1 MLANIAI
8 IFLIA
13 LFFAYIFKRM
23 QLPELLGMIFAG
35 ILLGPYTRNL
45 IGTSL
50 SKEIIDLFFI
60 SDGLLEISPE
70 LRTMALIV
78 ILIRAG
84 LGINKKSLK
93 QIGGLAL
100 KMGSIPIMI
109 EAIFLMSAGRFLLE
123 LSFIEAS
130 ILAFTIAAVS
140 PAIIV
145 PGMIDLKEKN
155 LGKNKSIPTMILAGA
170 SIDVIFA
177 ITFFGIF
184 LDLGNGGTK
193 SIAGLLLNIPISI
206 ITGIIIGLII
216 GYLFVSYFKKNR
228 NIRDTKKVLVFMTI
242 AILFNYLEKLNII
255 PIASLIGIISI
266 GYIILSK
273 YDVLAKRLSV
283 KFSKVWVLAEI
294 ILFVLIGAVLD
305 ISQLPKIGFSA
316 LFIIFIGL
324 IGRSIGVFT
333 SLIKSELNFKER
345 LFCVMA
351 YTPKATVQAALGA
364 IPLSLGIESGET
376 ILAIAV
382 LSIIITAPLG
392 SILIKIFSDKLLN
405 KDN

>member
-8 IFLIA
+8 IVLIT
-13 LFFAYIFKRM
+13 LSFAYIFKRM

-45 IGTSL
+45 IGTSF

-60 SDGLLEISPE
+60 SDGLLKISQE
-70 LRTMALIV
+70 LRTAALIV

-109 EAIFLMSAGRFLLE
+109 EAIFLMSAGRFLLG
-123 LSFIEAS
+123 LSFVEAS

-145 PGMIDLKEKN
+145 PGMIDLKEKKF
-155 LGKNKSIPTMILAGA
+155 GENKSIPTMILAGA
-170 SIDVIFA
+170 SIDVIIA

-184 LDLGNGGTK
+184 VDLGNGGARN
-193 SIAGLLLNIPISI
+193 IVGLLLNIPISI
-206 ITGIIIGLII
+206 ITGIFIGLLI
-216 GYLFVSYFKKNR
+216 GQLFVSYFKKNR
-228 NIRDTKKVLVFMTI
+228 NIRDTKKVLIFMTI
-242 AILFNYLEKLNII
+242 TILFNYLEKLNII
-255 PIASLIGIISI
+255 PIASLIGIISM

-283 KFSKVWVLAEI
+283 KFSKVWVIAEI

-316 LFIIFIGL
+316 LLIIFIGL
-324 IGRSIGVFT
+324 LGRSIGVFT

-345 LFCVMA
+345 LFCVIA

-364 IPLSLGIESGET
+364 IPLALGINSGET

-382 LSIIITAPLG
+382 LSIVITAPLG
-392 SILIKIFSDKLLN
+392 SILIKIFADKLLN
-405 KDN
+405 KSI

>member
-155 LGKNKSIPTMILAGA
+155 LGKNKSIPTMILTGA

-364 IPLSLGIESGET
+364 IPLALGINSGET

-382 LSIIITAPLG
+382 LSIVITAPLG
-392 SILIKIFSDKLLN
+392 SILIKIFADKLLN
-405 KDN
+405 KSI

>member
-8 IFLIA
+8 IVLIA

-70 LRTMALIV
+70 LRTSALIV

-84 LGINKKSLK
+84 LGINKKNLK

-109 EAIFLMSAGRFLLE
+109 EAIFLMSAGRFLLG
-123 LSFIEAS
+123 LSFVEAS

-184 LDLGNGGTK
+184 VDFENGGTK

-206 ITGIIIGLII
+206 ILGIIIGLLI
-216 GYLFVSYFKKNR
+216 GQLFVGYFKKNR
-228 NIRDTKKVLVFMTI
+228 NIRDTKKVLIFMTI
-242 AILFNYLEKLNII
+242 AILFNYLEKSNII
-255 PIASLIGIISI
+255 PIASLIGIISM

-316 LFIIFIGL
+316 LLIIFIGL
-324 IGRSIGVFT
+324 LGRSIGVFT
-333 SLIKSELNFKER
+333 SLIKSELNYKER

-364 IPLSLGIESGET
+364 IPLSLGINSGET

-392 SILIKIFSDKLLN
+392 SVLIKTFADKLLN

>member
-255 PIASLIGIISI
+255 PIASLIGIISM

>member
-155 LGKNKSIPTMILAGA
+155 LGKNKSIPTMILTGA

-206 ITGIIIGLII
+206 ITGI
-216 GYLFVSYFKKNR
+216 KNR